1 MDITYLDFDLTFEQT
16 EDGYFVRV
24 TNSPAGEAVMAFQ
37 IPFAQREVAQF
48 QRAMVET
55 GGQSQDHLAHARALG
70 ARLFQ
75 AIFRNSVGACL
86 QESYRL
92 AYLARAH
99 LRLRLNLSIVTEFA
113 DWPWEY
119 LHDDVRQE
127 FPALA
132 MHTSLL
138 RYVDLMHRIPAFKV
152 AAPLRMLVV
161 ISSPG
166 GYPMLNERREWT
178 NLLDRIDHLA
188 IKGEL
193 VLERVV
199 KPTLFD
205 LQRQLRQGQ
214 YHILHIIG
222 HGVYESQ
229 AQEHRLLFED
239 EIGRSRPVSGQHLAA
254 ICRDHFPLRLV
265 VLQACAGA
273 QLARQNPYIGVA
285 QSLVRRSVPAVVALP
300 YPIGEEPALIFA
312 DAFYTLIANRRPV
325 DSAVNEARRVLW
337 RTQQNATWGA
347 AVLTMRSPDGQLFT
361 APAKSEVSVHRR
373 SGLTFRH
380 A

>member
-1 MDITYLDFDLTFEQT
+1 MDSTHLDFDLTFEQT
-16 EDGYFVRV
+16 EDGYFIRV

-48 QRAMVET
+48 QQAMVET
-55 GGQSQDHLAHARALG
+55 GGQDQLEPARALG
-70 ARLFQ
+70 TRLFQ
-75 AIFRNSVGACL
+75 AIFRNSIGACL

-92 AYLARAH
+92 AYLARTS
-99 LRLRLNLSIVTEFA
+99 LRLRLNLSMVTELA

-119 LHDDVRQE
+119 LYDNVRQE
-127 FPALA
+127 FPALT

-161 ISSPG
+161 IPSPG
-166 GYPMLNERREWT
+166 GYPMLDERREWT

-188 IKGEL
+188 IEGKL

-222 HGVYESQ
+222 HGVYDSQ

-254 ICRDHFPLRLV
+254 ICRDHFPLRLA
-265 VLQACAGA
+265 VLQACTGA

-285 QSLVRRSVPAVVALP
+285 QSLVRRNMPAVVTLP
-300 YPIGEEPALIFA
+300 YPIGEGPALIFA
-312 DAFYTLIANRRPV
+312 DAFYTVVANRKPV
-325 DSAVNEARRVLW
+325 DAAVNEARRVLW
-337 RTQQNATWGA
+337 QMQQNAAWGA
-347 AVLTMRSPDGQLFT
+347 AVLTMRTPDGQLFT
-361 APAKSEVSVHRR
+361 EPTKADVSVHRR
-373 SGLTFRH
+373 SGLTFRR